1 MPRLTTHD
9 IARCAVFASLIAVG
23 AFVTVPMGPVPITL
37 QVFFVLLAGM
47 TLGPRLAL
55 VSVAT
60 YLALGLVAPVYAGG
74 ALGIGVLLGPTGGY
88 LIAFAP
94 AATVAG
100 WVSHRHDRSFRRLL
114 LAAVAGLLPIYALG
128 PGWLA
133 TQLDMTVH
141 VAVQV
146 GVVPFVPLDL
156 LKAGLT
162 ALVARA
168 LVNPRLGPL
177 AIQRHR

>member
-1 MPRLTTHD
+1 MSRLTTHD

-23 AFVTVPMGPVPITL
+23 AFVTVPTGPVPITL

-47 TLGPRLAL
+47 VLGPRLAL

-128 PGWLA
+128 PVWLA
-133 TQLDMTVH
+133 THSHMT
-141 VAVQV
+141 ASAAAKA
-146 GVVPFVPLDL
+146 GLVPFLPMDL
-156 LKAGLT
+156 LKAGL
-162 ALVARA
+162 AVVVAWG
-168 LVNPRLGPL
+168 LVNPRLDLP
-177 AIQRHR
+177 AIQRRR